1 MPCVLGSRV
10 PYSQYLQ
17 AQVLID
23 DVKGALARERKHVSL
38 AVESGTRE
46 IVASPDA
53 LHDQGV
59 RLQTAVREG
68 FDQLSWDIQELS
80 GAVQHL
86 NAAFEWGFNAI
97 LGHTG
102 YGSRGPRGYQEQAI
116 GRRNGHERL
125 RSRVLH

>member
-17 AQVLID
+17 AQVLVD

-68 FDQLSWDIQELS
+68 FDQLSWDIQD
-80 GAVQHL
+80 L